1 MLVPPLGAL
10 PSLTECRGRVDA
22 AGIGEAIL
30 DGAPG
35 GAAGHIPQRVV
46 YDDPRPPAQRAEICQ
61 LLLVSHA
68 LAKDAGDQRSRKEAW
83 CRRRVAGPD
92 GCRVLLPGSLPV
104 RLQAQE
110 EG

>member
-46 YDDPRPPAQRAEICQ
+46 YDDPRPRNVPKFVSFCSSVMHWPKMLATSGPAKKPGVEGELQAPT
-61 LLLVSHA
+61 
-68 LAKDAGDQRSRKEAW
+68 
-83 CRRRVAGPD
+83 VA
-92 GCRVLLPGSLPV
+92 VFLLPGSLPV